1 MNFEK
6 TVGLTNFRKP
16 LLQSVSSLQV
26 SPSMS
31 TLISSFTFLLLLTPA
46 FNVLSDYFYVSLNLV
61 ALPNVRLSKRGLETI
76 FRVRDAQKNCFL
88 KKHLKTEKIKVTR
101 LKNIPYHGSWPYIRM
116 HENPRLSKSPCSYFI
131 WPAGRITAVTTNTG
145 PAVW

>member
-6 TVGLTNFRKP
+6 TVGLINGKNP
-16 LLQSVSSLQV
+16 LLQSVSNLQV

-61 ALPNVRLSKRGLETI
+61 ALPNSRTLKI
-76 FRVRDAQKNCFL
+76 RVAQL
-88 KKHLKTEKIKVTR
+88 L
-101 LKNIPYHGSWPYIRM
+101 
-116 HENPRLSKSPCSYFI
+116 
-131 WPAGRITAVTTNTG
+131 
-145 PAVW
+145 

>member
-6 TVGLTNFRKP
+6 TVGLTNGQKP

-46 FNVLSDYFYVSLNLV
+46 FNVLGDYFYVSLNLV
-61 ALPNVRLSKRGLETI
+61 ALPNARTLKI
-76 FRVRDAQKNCFL
+76 RVAQL
-88 KKHLKTEKIKVTR
+88 L
-101 LKNIPYHGSWPYIRM
+101 
-116 HENPRLSKSPCSYFI
+116 
-131 WPAGRITAVTTNTG
+131 
-145 PAVW
+145 

>member
-6 TVGLTNFRKP
+6 TVGLRNFQKP
-16 LLQSVSSLQV
+16 ILQSVSSLQV

-61 ALPNVRLSKRGLETI
+61 ALPNVRTLKI
-76 FRVRDAQKNCFL
+76 RVTQL
-88 KKHLKTEKIKVTR
+88 L
-101 LKNIPYHGSWPYIRM
+101 
-116 HENPRLSKSPCSYFI
+116 
-131 WPAGRITAVTTNTG
+131 
-145 PAVW
+145 

>member
-6 TVGLTNFRKP
+6 TVALTNFRKP

-61 ALPNVRLSKRGLETI
+61 ALLNVRTLKI
-76 FRVRDAQKNCFL
+76 RVTQL
-88 KKHLKTEKIKVTR
+88 L
-101 LKNIPYHGSWPYIRM
+101 
-116 HENPRLSKSPCSYFI
+116 
-131 WPAGRITAVTTNTG
+131 
-145 PAVW
+145 